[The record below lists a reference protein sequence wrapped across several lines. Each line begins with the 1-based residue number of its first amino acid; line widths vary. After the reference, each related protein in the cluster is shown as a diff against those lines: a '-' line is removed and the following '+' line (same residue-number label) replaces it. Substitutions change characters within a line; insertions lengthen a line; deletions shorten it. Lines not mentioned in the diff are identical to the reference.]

1 MKLRRTKIGL
11 LVGLATLAGACLPA
25 DAASDGWPD
34 CN

>member
-25 DAASDGWPD
+25 DAAKLKSTL
-34 CN
+34 